1 MLFSI
6 VAGAGFSSAATSRQY
21 TTEVEPMDV
30 ALADFDCDGD
40 LDMVTANDQSL
51 KISVLLNNDGSFEE
65 RVDIWTSANTSQ
77 SATFE
82 DHSNTQQVEAGDFDG
97 DGDQDIVIYARN
109 RPFVRDANGALVV
122 DKVGNM
128 TVIDNTGDCGAD
140 LTFQLTATFD
150 MVYVWDLA
158 VGDIDKDGKDDI
170 AILELQADIKTQVVK
185 VFRGPVT
192 SSTQPLTTT
201 LGDSTANAYRE
212 LELGDWGETQSL
224 GLQDCEDLD
233 LWLVRSEGVD
243 YLTGTATNPGKSDN
257 VTVVEYDCFADTFGQ
272 FQWTAS
278 GGQTTQGQSFHVH
291 AIGPDFGGFDIGDMD
306 ENGVIDVVAY

>member
-1 MLFSI
+1 
-6 VAGAGFSSAATSRQY
+6 
-21 TTEVEPMDV
+21 
-30 ALADFDCDGD
+30 
-40 LDMVTANDQSL
+40 
-51 KISVLLNNDGSFEE
+51 
-65 RVDIWTSANTSQ
+65 
-77 SATFE
+77 
-82 DHSNTQQVEAGDFDG
+82 
-97 DGDQDIVIYARN
+97 
-109 RPFVRDANGALVV
+109 
-122 DKVGNM
+122 M

-306 ENGVIDVVAY
+306 ENGVIDVVAINDGNTQNVTYATINEATNTYSASTKVFFGNFIAWEVTIADLNSDQEPDFLHACKFGADESTSSTGETTTVYYLNEPTSIGVTLSDGNGGHMALSTTGLPPVPQPQ